1 MSSSAQAPHRGVIVL
16 LLGLL
21 GLLLCPVFAIMAWLM
36 GKGDLEKIDR
46 GEMDPEGRGL
56 TQAGMILGIVAVA
69 LWVLGLLLSA
79 AALLFLTPAAIEVSG

>member
-21 GLLLCPVFAIMAWLM
+21 GLLLCPVFAIMARLM
-36 GKGDLEKIDR
+36 GKGDLEKFDR

-79 AALLFLTPAAIEVSG
+79 AVLLFLTPAAIEVSG